1 MWFKMGLEIINCS
14 VYRALEAPQK
24 ERDNLSAVRCL
35 AFIHLLSWTAMGFAD
50 DLQHAD
56 DLSRF
61 TSLSKPQALIVWEIL
76 QKHGVLQLAQN
87 GYSCRQWMIERG
99 FLGVQEKD
107 KTQEQRSNYKR
118 PKNVF

>member
-1 MWFKMGLEIINCS
+1 MWFKMGLEIINCAA
-14 VYRALEAPQK
+14 YRALEAPQK
-24 ERDNLSAVRCL
+24 ERDNMSAVRCL
-35 AFIHLLSWTAMGFAD
+35 AFIQILSWTAMGFAD
-50 DLQHAD
+50 DLQRAD

-61 TSLSKPQALIVWEIL
+61 APLSKPQALIVWGIL

-107 KTQEQRSNYKR
+107 KTRDQRSNYER